1 MGQLINKLQILK
13 LHITGRKLFTLYW
26 LKSPLSLSSVFSK
39 PHYFIFI
46 AILFLS
52 SCGKNVLL
60 SKYEKL
66 PEDGWET
73 KNKLSF
79 EVDVQDKSAY
89 HNVYLTVRHAD
100 SYPFSNLFVFL
111 TTKYPNGKISIDTL
125 ECILA
130 DQKGQWKGDGAGD
143 IWDNKIPI
151 KKNMLFPENGKYSF
165 TFEQGMRLNP
175 LPLIMDFG
183 MVIEKVENE

>member
-1 MGQLINKLQILK
+1 MR
-13 LHITGRKLFTLYW
+13 HF
-26 LKSPLSLSSVFSK
+26 F
-39 PHYFIFI
+39 FIVVL
-46 AILFLS
+46 AFLLV

-66 PEDGWET
+66 PEEGWDS

-79 EVDVQDKSAY
+79 NVDITDKSSY
-89 HNVYLTVRHAD
+89 HNVFLTVRHAD

-111 TTKYPNGKISIDTL
+111 TTKYPDGKISVDTL

-151 KKNMLFPENGKYSF
+151 KQSMLFPDTGKYTF

-183 MVIEKVENE
+183 MIIEKVEKK